1 MREVYKKKIIKL
13 LKHADYKPVKVSEL
27 ARALGIEQADYP
39 EFKRAFDELHHAGHV
54 VLGDGSVVGLAGLA
68 GRIIGTFRAN
78 PRGFGFVTPLES
90 AAHVDLFIP
99 PGETMEAMTGDV
111 VAAKVVE
118 KSTRGEQIRYSGRI
132 IEIVQRGRNRF
143 VGTLMR
149 KPEGWLVQPD
159 GSGATDPITVDDVT
173 AKNAKEKDKVVIEI
187 LSYPTERRLA
197 RGVIVEVLGKAGRYE
212 SEIASIAHQFQLPGE
227 FNDSCI
233 FQAHKAA
240 TEYKPENIRDR
251 DDITNKIIVTID
263 PPDAKDFDDAISL
276 ERDANGNWL
285 LGVHIADVTFFV
297 PPGTPLDKEAKERG
311 NSIYLPGRV
320 IPMLPEMLSN
330 GVCSLQP
337 DQLRLVKSAYIAY
350 DNDGNVVN
358 RDYRNSIIRSTQ
370 RLTYQQVDRFLKGH
384 TKDIKPEVMPLLNDM
399 NTLARLIEKSR
410 DRQGMLHLDLPET
423 ELVFDE
429 AGRVIDGQPADNS
442 YPHTIIEMFMVEANE
457 AVATV
462 LDRNNIPV
470 MRRVHPD
477 PDAFTMRNLAELVR
491 SLGLSLPRLPDRASL
506 QQLLN
511 SVKGTDSSLAINLV
525 VLRSMEK
532 AQYSPLHIGHYALAS
547 ELYGHFTS
555 PIRRYAD
562 LLVHRALDCY
572 LRGDLEAGHDWMPDN
587 QQLAD
592 IGRHITFTEER
603 ADDAERELK
612 AVLILQMLADK
623 VGQELDCVVT
633 GLTNFGI
640 FVQSRKLGI
649 EGLVQLADLGP
660 DQWQYNPKHGSIVGR
675 HSGRIV
681 CLGQPMKVRIVSVNV
696 AARQLNV
703 TPVMAVLPAST
714 RPLVGRGGEGGIH
727 PRREQLIPKAKGKR
741 AKHGGGRFAVR
752 RKQKRGKRRR

>member
-399 NTLARLIEKSR
+399 NTLARLIEKRR

>member
-1 MREVYKKKIIKL
+1 MAKPLVVKMREVYKKKIIKL

-27 ARALGIEQADYP
+27 AGALGIDHADYP
-39 EFKRAFDELHHAGHV
+39 EFKRAFDELHHANHV

-68 GRIIGTFRAN
+68 GRIIGTFRSN

-99 PGETMEAMTGDV
+99 PGDTMEAMTGDV

-118 KSTRGEQIRYSGRI
+118 KSTRGEQIRYAGRVV
-132 IEIVQRGRNRF
+132 EIVQRGRNRF
-143 VGTLMR
+143 VGTLIR

-173 AKNAKEKDKVVIEI
+173 AKNAKEKDKVLIEI

-197 RGVIVEVLGKAGRYE
+197 RGVIVEVLGRAGRYE
-212 SEIASIAHQFQLPGE
+212 SEILSIIYQFQLPGE

-251 DDITNKIIVTID
+251 DDITNKTIVTID

-285 LGVHIADVTFFV
+285 LGVHIADVTYFV

-358 RDYRNSIIRSTQ
+358 RNYRNSIIRSTQ

-399 NTLARLIEKSR
+399 NKLAKIIEKRR

-423 ELVFDE
+423 ELVFDD
-429 AGRVIDGQPADNS
+429 AGRVVDGQPADNS

-572 LRGDLEAGHDWMPDN
+572 LRGDLQAGDDWMPDN

-623 VGQELDCVVT
+623 VGEELDCVVT

-703 TPVMAVLPAST
+703 TPVLAIL
-714 RPLVGRGGEGGIH
+714 EGGLH
-727 PRREQLIPKAKGKR
+727 PSRPQLRPKEKGKR

-752 RKQKRGKRRR
+752 RKHKKGKRRR

>member
-399 NTLARLIEKSR
+399 NTLARLIEKRR

-623 VGQELDCVVT
+623 VGEVLDCVVT

>member
-1 MREVYKKKIIKL
+1 MLRFL
-13 LKHADYKPVKVSEL
+13 S
-27 ARALGIEQADYP
+27 RP
-39 EFKRAFDELHHAGHV
+39 E
-54 VLGDGSVVGLAGLA
+54 
-68 GRIIGTFRAN
+68 
-78 PRGFGFVTPLES
+78 
-90 AAHVDLFIP
+90 
-99 PGETMEAMTGDV
+99 
-111 VAAKVVE
+111 
-118 KSTRGEQIRYSGRI
+118 
-132 IEIVQRGRNRF
+132 
-143 VGTLMR
+143 
-149 KPEGWLVQPD
+149 
-159 GSGATDPITVDDVT
+159 
-173 AKNAKEKDKVVIEI
+173 
-187 LSYPTERRLA
+187 RL
-197 RGVIVEVLGKAGRYE
+197 
-212 SEIASIAHQFQLPGE
+212 
-227 FNDSCI
+227 
-233 FQAHKAA
+233 
-240 TEYKPENIRDR
+240 
-251 DDITNKIIVTID
+251 
-263 PPDAKDFDDAISL
+263 
-276 ERDANGNWL
+276 
-285 LGVHIADVTFFV
+285 
-297 PPGTPLDKEAKERG
+297 LDKEAKDRG

-337 DQLRLVKSAYIAY
+337 EQLRLVKSAYIAY
-350 DNDGNVVN
+350 DNDGNIVN
-358 RDYRNSIIRSTQ
+358 RNYRNSIIRSTQ

-399 NTLARLIEKSR
+399 NKLARIIEKRR

-429 AGRVIDGQPADNS
+429 AGRVVDGQPADNS

-462 LDRNNIPV
+462 LDSNNIPV
-470 MRRVHPD
+470 MRRVHPE
-477 PDAFTMRNLAELVR
+477 PDTFTLRNLAELVR

-506 QQLLN
+506 QQLLGA
-511 SVKGTDSSLAINLV
+511 VKGTDSSLAINLV

-603 ADDAERELK
+603 AADAERELK
-612 AVLILQMLADK
+612 TVLILQMLADK
-623 VGQELDCVVT
+623 VGEDMDCVVT

-660 DQWQYNPKHGSIVGR
+660 DQWQYNPKHGSVVGK

-681 CLGQPMKVRIVSVNV
+681 CLGQPMKVRIVSVNIS
-696 AARQLNV
+696 ARQLNV
-703 TPVMAVLPAST
+703 TPVMAVL
-714 RPLVGRGGEGGIH
+714 EGGIH
-727 PRREQLIPKAKGKR
+727 PRS
-741 AKHGGGRFAVR
+741 
-752 RKQKRGKRRR
+752 

>member
-1 MREVYKKKIIKL
+1 MREVYKKKIIRL
-13 LKHADYKPVKVSEL
+13 LKHADYKPVKVSEI
-27 ARALGIEQADYP
+27 AGALGIEQAGYP

-54 VLGDGSVVGLAGLA
+54 VLGGDSLVGLPGLA

-99 PGETMEAMTGDV
+99 PGDTMEAMTGDV

-118 KSTRGEQIRYSGRI
+118 QTRRGEQIRYAGRI

-173 AKNAKEKDKVVIEI
+173 AKNAKEKDKVVVEI

-197 RGVIVEVLGKAGRYE
+197 RGVIIEVLGKAGRYE
-212 SEIASIAHQFQLPGE
+212 SEILSIIYQFQLPGE

-276 ERDANGNWL
+276 ERDATGNWI
-285 LGVHIADVTFFV
+285 LGVHIADVTYFV
-297 PPGTPLDKEAKERG
+297 PPQTPLDKEAKDRG

-350 DNDGNVVN
+350 DNNGNVVN
-358 RDYRNSIIRSTQ
+358 RNYRNSIIRSTQ

-399 NTLARLIEKSR
+399 NTLARIIERRR
-410 DRQGMLHLDLPET
+410 DKEGMLHLDLPET

-462 LDRNNIPV
+462 LDSNNIPV
-470 MRRVHPD
+470 MRRIHPE
-477 PDAFTMRNLAELVR
+477 PDTLTLRNLAELVR

-572 LRGDLEAGHDWMPDN
+572 LRGNLDAGTDWMPDN

-612 AVLILQMLADK
+612 SVLILQMLADK
-623 VGQELDCVVT
+623 VGEELDCVVT

-660 DQWQYNPKHGSIVGR
+660 DQWQYNPKHGSVVGK

-681 CLGQPMKVRIVSVNV
+681 CLGQPMKVRIVSVNIS
-696 AARQLNV
+696 ARQLNV
-703 TPVMAVLPAST
+703 TPVLAIL
-714 RPLVGRGGEGGIH
+714 EGGLN
-727 PRREQLIPKAKGKR
+727 PSRPQLRPKEKGKR
-741 AKHGGGRFAVR
+741 AKRGGGRFANR
-752 RKQKRGKRRR
+752 RKHKKGKRRR

>member
-1 MREVYKKKIIKL
+1 
-13 LKHADYKPVKVSEL
+13 
-27 ARALGIEQADYP
+27 
-39 EFKRAFDELHHAGHV
+39 
-54 VLGDGSVVGLAGLA
+54 
-68 GRIIGTFRAN
+68 
-78 PRGFGFVTPLES
+78 
-90 AAHVDLFIP
+90 
-99 PGETMEAMTGDV
+99 MEAMTGDV

-399 NTLARLIEKSR
+399 NTLARLIEKRR